1 MDTSGKILATL
12 LPWLLARTYEKEKEK
27 MVIKNATVIDKGLM
41 AYERVTQLKR
51 IWCT

>member
-1 MDTSGKILATL
+1 MGRAGGLREKGK
-12 LPWLLARTYEKEKEK
+12 RREKEK
-27 MVIKNATVIDKGLM
+27 MVIKNATVIDEGLM